1 MDRAFLVFL
10 IFFSLLLFL
19 LLSTV
24 RLWLSYSRQGRND
37 YLVIGFSVWCGL
49 IYYQFKLPAV
59 KLKQEKKQPQI
70 FFRARPEGREWW
82 ILDKGKKSM
91 PLSLSKILNSI
102 SKSIKIWRMYRTA
115 IDYLLDNVKLRRL
128 TWRTEL
134 GTGDP
139 AQTGLLT
146 GLAWGV
152 KGFILTVIYRL
163 LTPGG
168 ARPEVEIAPSFQK
181 ACFKT
186 AFDCVFEVRLGYLLI
201 TGLKALVIKYK

>member
-1 MDRAFLVFL
+1 MDRAILVFL

-19 LLSTV
+19 LLTTV
-24 RLWLSYSRQGRND
+24 RLWINYSRLGCKDRF
-37 YLVIGFSVWCGL
+37 VMGFSAWRGL
-49 IYYQFKLPAV
+49 IYYQIKLPAI
-59 KLKQEKKQPQI
+59 KLKQKKRWPQLNL
-70 FFRARPEGREWW
+70 RARLEGRAGQVL
-82 ILDKGKKSM
+82 IKKKKAV
-91 PLSLSKILNSI
+91 PLSRLLGSI
-102 SKSIKIWRMYRTA
+102 SKSIRAWRVYRSA
-115 IDYLLDNVKLRRL
+115 IDYLLDKVKLHRL

-139 AQTGLLT
+139 AQTGLLI

-152 KGFILTVIYRL
+152 KGFILTVVYHL

-168 ARPEVEIAPSFQK
+168 APPVVEISPSFQK

-201 TGLKALVIKYK
+201 TGFKALVIKYK